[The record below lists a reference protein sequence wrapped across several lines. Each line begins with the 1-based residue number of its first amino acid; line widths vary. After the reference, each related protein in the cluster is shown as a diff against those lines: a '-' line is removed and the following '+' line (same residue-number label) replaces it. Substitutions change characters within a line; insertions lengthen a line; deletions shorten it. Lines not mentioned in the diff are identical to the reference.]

1 MKYILILLLLTSFTI
16 KDIPASKLF
25 WELHK
30 QKNVVGKYDCS
41 NKCGI
46 YARELNRIG
55 YKVEVIIILPHKGKY
70 LHAVVKIIK
79 DGRDYY
85 LDPTVGI
92 VNRDLNVMGLLI
104 KVIPFKDLD
113 KLGKGFK

>member
-1 MKYILILLLLTSFTI
+1 MKYILILLLLTSFTL

-30 QKNVVGKYDCS
+30 QKNVIGEYDCS

-46 YARELNRIG
+46 YARELARLG
-55 YKVEVIIILPHKGKY
+55 YKVQVIIILPHKGKY

-79 DGRDYY
+79 DGQYLY

-92 VNRDLNVMGLLI
+92 INRDLNAMGLLI
-104 KVIPFKDLD
+104 KVVPFKDLD
-113 KLGKGFK
+113 KLGKEFE